1 MTHVVFIFILSKLS
15 SVLLCVKM
23 TKYKKKHGLK
33 SWGKYVHSSTQIRV
47 HYGIRLLLL
56 VTGKSSLKLIFFVG
70 LTDLRPIFWK
80 AGWKRLTHIFRPPQ
94 CGQKSVNKCNW
105 KNNCS
110 CVQLQSFGKKIDDY
124 YITKVKKKLCRIFS
138 LEITLLFYNNC
149 PIWMAQ
155 SCLMTWANF
164 FSKQTLSVPGSHQAK
179 YGKILQVNIT
189 LFFRI

>member
-1 MTHVVFIFILSKLS
+1 MFNDSCSFYFHFKQAVQCPVVCQNDEIQ
-15 SVLLCVKM
+15 
-23 TKYKKKHGLK
+23 KKTWLK
-33 SWGKYVHSSTQIRV
+33 VMRKVHSSTQIRV

-110 CVQLQSFGKKIDDY
+110 CVQLQSFGKKIYDY
-124 YITKVKKKLCRIFS
+124 HITHITKVKKNALNFPPKNHIIF
-138 LEITLLFYNNC
+138 L
-149 PIWMAQ
+149 
-155 SCLMTWANF
+155 
-164 FSKQTLSVPGSHQAK
+164 
-179 YGKILQVNIT
+179 
-189 LFFRI
+189 

>member
-124 YITKVKKKLCRIFS
+124 YITKVKKKLWISF
-138 LEITLLFYNNC
+138 
-149 PIWMAQ
+149 
-155 SCLMTWANF
+155 
-164 FSKQTLSVPGSHQAK
+164 KLSVWWLLSTNSVKTFP
-179 YGKILQVNIT
+179 
-189 LFFRI
+189 